1 MKIILTGTGSPLPDP
16 HRAGPS
22 TVITTASTTIL
33 VDAGRAVVMRLAASG
48 IIPPFLSAVVLTHL
62 HSDHICD
69 LNDVVTTHWVMSP
82 EPTDLHV
89 YGPKG
94 TAEVV
99 DGLLMMLDSD
109 IRYRMTHHADLHEA
123 PRVVVHELEAGQRFL
138 VGDVSVLTG
147 ATDHGP
153 VKPSLGYRFTGEG
166 VSAVVA
172 GDGVPC
178 AGLDE
183 LVRGADAYVQTVVR
197 EDLVRLV
204 PRQRFNEILSYHSTV
219 QQAANTAQR
228 GGVQTLVLTH
238 FIPAPSPGEYDGWR
252 ALASDFDG
260 VVVTGDDLTQVS
272 VTPPPS

>member
-1 MKIILTGTGSPLPDP
+1 VNIILTGTGSPIPDP
-16 HRAGPS
+16 NRAGPS

-33 VDAGRAVVMRLAASG
+33 VDAGRAVVMRLAACG

-69 LNDVVTTHWVMSP
+69 LNDVVTTHWVMTP

-94 TAEVV
+94 TAQVV
-99 DGLLMMLDSD
+99 DGLLSMLASD
-109 IRYRMTHHADLHEA
+109 IHYRMSHHADLREA
-123 PRVVVHELEAGQRFL
+123 PRVVVHELTPGEQFF

-147 ATDHGP
+147 ATDHRP
-153 VKPSLGYRFTGEG
+153 VEPSLGYRFTAEG
-166 VSAVVA
+166 VSTVVA

-204 PRQRFNEILSYHSTV
+204 PRQRFIDILDYHSTV
-219 QQAANTAQR
+219 GQAAQTAQR
-228 GGVQTLVLTH
+228 GGVRTLVLTH
-238 FIPAPSPGEYDGWR
+238 FVPTPALGEYDEWR
-252 ALASDFDG
+252 ALAADFDG
-260 VVVTGDDLTQVS
+260 VVVTGDDLTSVS
-272 VTPPPS
+272 VTPHP